1 LRGVGREAATASSPI
16 FVKKDRRFRGGRGRW
31 CLRPGV
37 PHLPGIPIDCNA
49 IDGNAPEAAGVSLDT
64 VLGDR
69 VALSVT
75 DLFG

>member
-1 LRGVGREAATASSPI
+1 
-16 FVKKDRRFRGGRGRW
+16 
-31 CLRPGV
+31 V